1 MTDLHRDAVH
11 RAALAALREVAQALE
26 VETPAAMLPQLVAA
40 AAAGDSEEVA
50 AMAQTYLYAAR
61 VGGNAAEPERAML
74 WLTGWSAARART
86 WAQARSAV
94 TEGIRFAER
103 LHRTLGIRGD

>member
-1 MTDLHRDAVH
+1 MTDADRDAVH
-11 RAALAALREVAQALE
+11 RAALAALREVAQALA
-26 VETPAAMLPQLVAA
+26 VETPAAALPRLVTVAA
-40 AAAGDSEEVA
+40 GESREVE

-74 WLTGWSAARART
+74 WLTGWSAARTRT
-86 WAQARSAV
+86 WAQAQTAV

-103 LHRTLGIRGD
+103 LHRSLGIPSG

>member
-1 MTDLHRDAVH
+1 MTDADRDAVH
-11 RAALAALREVAQALE
+11 RAALAALREVAKALE
-26 VETPAAMLPQLVAA
+26 GETPAAMLPQLVAD
-40 AAAGDSEEVA
+40 AAGDSEEVA

-61 VGGNAAEPERAML
+61 VGGNAAEPQRAML
-74 WLTGWSAARART
+74 WLTGWSAARTRT
-86 WAQARSAV
+86 WAQAQAAV